1 MPLFYKD
8 DQSVKEEVWFPPKC
22 RTESFDREANGWNLR
37 HTELFVDDWTS
48 EASMVSWNGSQA
60 GTSPQCDGLVEL
72 KYHAREDVA
81 ACEIVALRLGA
92 EELRAEFEALS
103 KKWYRDTRHLSVVS
117 RKVVHPAY
125 LRIIGMG
132 EAAIPLLLEALRDKP
147 SHWFVALR
155 ATTNT
160 DPSPVDS
167 NPSEARDAWLKWG
180 RSLGYID

>member
-72 KYHAREDVA
+72 KYHAREDVRRVSTSLRHSFK
-81 ACEIVALRLGA
+81 EFSEYLRLR
-92 EELRAEFEALS
+92 L
-103 KKWYRDTRHLSVVS
+103 VVC
-117 RKVVHPAY
+117 
-125 LRIIGMG
+125 
-132 EAAIPLLLEALRDKP
+132 
-147 SHWFVALR
+147 
-155 ATTNT
+155 
-160 DPSPVDS
+160 
-167 NPSEARDAWLKWG
+167 
-180 RSLGYID
+180 